1 MQIVTIFIGAV
12 PFFAQ
17 AKVEHAIIRIASDFL
32 RDRQEVRQSVF
43 QLVTRQRRVC
53 LE

>member
-17 AKVEHAIIRIASDFL
+17 AKVEHAIIRIAGDFL
-32 RDRQEVRQSVF
+32 CNYQEMRQNVF
-43 QLVTRQRRVC
+43 QLVTRQCRVC